1 MPPLMNEK
9 ESAVRSAPPYWRPAN
24 IFRPSLR
31 RPAGFWGSPHLAAHT
46 FFRNPKNPPRFFFS
60 SFPCRATAPRL
71 GAPPTHA
78 LMRRSLA
85 RSHLGL
91 SISLQHG
98 SSSRSLLPLL
108 AQQAVHQVAL
118 LPRSPRFVL
127 RFFPRGSRVVGF
139 FSRHSVGFAVAI
151 VSLISCGSV
160 FTRFV

>member
-1 MPPLMNEK
+1 M
-9 ESAVRSAPPYWRPAN
+9 
-24 IFRPSLR
+24 
-31 RPAGFWGSPHLAAHT
+31 AAHT
-46 FFRNPKNPPRFFFS
+46 FSKIPKSALIFSFFFLL
-60 SFPCRATAPRL
+60 FPACSPVTSTWRAHRR
-71 GAPPTHA
+71 

-127 RFFPRGSRVVGF
+127 RVFPRGSRVSDCSLDIRSCALRLISYIPFHAALF
-139 FSRHSVGFAVAI
+139 FSI
-151 VSLISCGSV
+151 
-160 FTRFV
+160 RFILFFPS